1 MAISGGVGPYR
12 KPVLQIFAADEAPL
26 GYVKVGWNDWTH
38 EAVRR
43 EAAALQACAKHPM
56 RLGVP
61 EFLGLSSWQ
70 GLELLVTS
78 PLPRDVRRWGHG
90 NGPPSTISTATRNY
104 PTWI

>member
-1 MAISGGVGPYR
+1 MAISGGTGPYR
-12 KPVLQIFAADEAPL
+12 KPVLQIFAADGAPL

-43 EAAALQACAKHPM
+43 EATALQLCAKHPM

-70 GLELLVTS
+70 GLEPASHQPAAARRPALG
-78 PLPRDVRRWGHG
+78 PRER
-90 NGPPSTISTATRNY
+90 TAGR
-104 PTWI
+104 